1 MYVRIGKL
9 LPRCII
15 CLFSSHQV
23 SNRQSQM
30 NSLVPTLPS
39 TRRAYATH
47 PYAQYCCGS
56 LCLSKPA
63 VRISPSAS
71 AGTSFFF
78 ILRHTY
84 KARLVYICNTTSL
97 FAASSVYSCVRS
109 NNATAPGVLGTLRQ
123 QLKQATYYAHRA
135 DARCTLSST
144 AKMFF
149 VVVGIGKYMR
159 IRTCCFLCVTG
170 IYCSVP
176 IISGSCA
183 FATNRSYEHRI

>member
-1 MYVRIGKL
+1 
-9 LPRCII
+9 
-15 CLFSSHQV
+15 
-23 SNRQSQM
+23 M

-78 ILRHTY
+78 TLRHTY

-97 FAASSVYSCVRS
+97 FAASSVYSGVRS
-109 NNATAPGVLGTLRQ
+109 NNATAPGVLCTLRQ
-123 QLKQATYYAHRA
+123 RLKQATYYAHRA

-159 IRTCCFLCVTG
+159 IRTYLLLSLCDRHLLLRTDHLWIVCFRNESVVRASYTAGIRTKILTTVVVTDCCVFTLLTD
-170 IYCSVP
+170 
-176 IISGSCA
+176 
-183 FATNRSYEHRI
+183 RS